1 MHCSSYSCRERYK
14 HKTNFTHI
22 FFLLPG
28 HVLASC
34 SVFTVTFFLFVM
46 DINGNIGYYFGESV
60 LESIHK
66 YNCRQWHHIQEKTS
80 KFKNSLHLI
89 L

>member
-1 MHCSSYSCRERYK
+1 MTPLQHAVFSGNLPIVRFLLDHGADLHQEGSLGGHERCTALHTAAEKGIIK

-34 SVFTVTFFLFVM
+34 SVFTILPSF
-46 DINGNIGYYFGESV
+46 
-60 LESIHK
+60 
-66 YNCRQWHHIQEKTS
+66 
-80 KFKNSLHLI
+80 SL
-89 L
+89 